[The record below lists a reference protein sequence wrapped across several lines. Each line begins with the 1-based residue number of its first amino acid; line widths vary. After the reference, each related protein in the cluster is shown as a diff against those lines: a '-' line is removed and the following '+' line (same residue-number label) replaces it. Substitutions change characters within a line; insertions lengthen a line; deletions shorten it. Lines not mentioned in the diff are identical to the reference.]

1 MSRSPRARRTGE
13 PKERAA
19 ARRTGRSAVAGRIAV
34 TAAAV
39 TAAAAGGAWAWGYG
53 PFAPGPRP
61 DPSPGTIP
69 ASTAT
74 VIRTSITA
82 TEEEPGTLGYDGSFT
97 VYAAVPGTI
106 TWLPAPGVV
115 ISPGQRLFAVDGQ
128 ATTLLRGPQPA
139 WRDFTPGMT
148 DGPDVQELQRNL
160 VAGGYD
166 PQRAITIDGH
176 YGWATQAAAERWQA
190 ARGVPLAQQDGQI
203 PLGQV
208 VFLPAPVRVAA
219 LAGALGATV
228 APGTPVITATSA
240 TPVVD
245 VALPADAEPQVH
257 PGQPVTITLPGGAP
271 TPGRVLR
278 VDQSASSAPSQPGPG
293 SSGTSSAGSSAGGP
307 PPAATVTVV
316 VSLLRPSAAAGLDQA
331 PVQVAIATRTQP
343 KVLAAPISA
352 LLARPGGGY
361 QVTVIRG
368 GAQRDVTVRTGLFD
382 DLSGTVAISG
392 PGITAGTIVQVPTS

>member
-1 MSRSPRARRTGE
+1 MSRSLRARRPGKPEERVVARRTGH
-13 PKERAA
+13 RAA
-19 ARRTGRSAVAGRIAV
+19 VGRIAV

-53 PFAPGPRP
+53 PFAPAARP

-74 VIRTSITA
+74 VMRTSITV

-97 VYAAVPGTI
+97 IYAALAGTI

-115 ISPGQRLFAVDGQ
+115 VSPGQRLFAVDGQ

-148 DGPDVQELQRNL
+148 DGLDVQELQRNL

-176 YGWATQAAAERWQA
+176 YDWATQAAVERWQA
-190 ARGVPLAQQDGQI
+190 ARGEPLAQQDGQI
-203 PLGQV
+203 PLGQI
-208 VFLPAPVRVAA
+208 VFLPAPVRVAG
-219 LAGALGATV
+219 LTGAPGQTV
-228 APGTPVITATSA
+228 AAGTPVITATSA

-245 VALPADAEPQVH
+245 VALPADAESLVH
-257 PGQPVTITLPGGAP
+257 PGQQVTITLPGGAP

-278 VDQSASSAPSQPGPG
+278 VNQSAPPAPGPG
-293 SSGTSSAGSSAGGP
+293 SPGTSSAGSPGSGP
-307 PPAATVTVV
+307 PSAATVTVV
-316 VSLLRPSAAAGLDQA
+316 VSMVRPSAAAGLDQA
-331 PVQVAIATRTQP
+331 PVQVAIATQTERD
-343 KVLAAPISA
+343 VLAAPISA

-368 GAQRDVTVRTGLFD
+368 GAQRDVTVQTGLFD

-392 PGITAGTIVQVPTS
+392 PGITAGTTVQVPAS